1 MSTRSGYVRAMPHRA
16 ASDFEMSLALA
27 LRAVRQQA
35 RLDFAARHP
44 LERDAGADA
53 IAKQVLAH
61 LSLSRWTFT
70 PGTGVAPHGLGK

>member
-1 MSTRSGYVRAMPHRA
+1 MPHHS

-35 RLDFAARHP
+35 RHDFAARNPMH
-44 LERDAGADA
+44 RDAGADA

-61 LSLSRWTFT
+61 LNLSNWTFT
-70 PGTGVAPHGLGK
+70 PGPGVKPHG